1 MKRLLPHA
9 ATFAALIAGQV
20 VAVAQDPGFLPA
32 QPQSQ
37 SRQRQQAQTAAVAP
51 AEAATR
57 EKDDVAASAA
67 RISSMS
73 QLDDS
78 RPLRVKDQIVLRIV
92 EDKGEPRSL
101 VIQDS
106 GDIFAPYIGLV
117 KAAGRTPRQLAGYMK
132 TELEKQ
138 YFQQATVIVALERQF
153 MPGGSSGRGGPGYV
167 VEDMGYITIYGQ
179 VLRQGKYEF
188 APEDQLTASQA
199 ILRAGGFAPFAKDK
213 AVKIIRK
220 VPGKGNVTLVVNL
233 RDVMTKGRLEK
244 DIPIMP
250 NDTIIVEEK
259 LINF

>member
-1 MKRLLPHA
+1 MNRLLSHA
-9 ATFAALIAGQV
+9 AVAAALFAGQMT
-20 VAVAQDPGFLPA
+20 AFSQDPGFLPA
-32 QPQSQ
+32 QQQSP
-37 SRQRQQAQTAAVAP
+37 SRQRPQAQPTGAVQAQP
-51 AEAATR
+51 ANQER
-57 EKDDVAASAA
+57 DDVAASAA
-67 RISSMS
+67 RITSMT

-78 RPLRVKDQIVLRIV
+78 RPLRVKDQIVFRIV
-92 EDKGEPRSL
+92 EDKAEPKSL
-101 VIQDS
+101 VVQDS

-117 KAAGRTPRQLAGYMK
+117 KASGRTPRQLAVYMK
-132 TELEKQ
+132 GELEKQ
-138 YFQQATVIVALERQF
+138 YFQQATVIVALERGF
-153 MPGGSSGRGGPGYV
+153 MPRGANGKPGDGYV

-220 VPGKGNVTLVVNL
+220 VPGKGNVTIVVNL

-244 DIPIMP
+244 DIAIIP

>member
-9 ATFAALIAGQV
+9 ATAAVLLAGQMI
-20 VAVAQDPGFLPA
+20 AVAQDPGFLPA
-32 QPQSQ
+32 QQQSS
-37 SRQRQQAQTAAVAP
+37 SRQRQQQMQA
-51 AEAATR
+51 AATPQQQAASQER
-57 EKDDVAASAA
+57 DDVAASAA
-67 RISSMS
+67 RITSMS

-78 RPLRVKDQIVLRIV
+78 RPLRIKDQIVLRIV
-92 EDKGEPRSL
+92 EDKADPKSL
-101 VIQDS
+101 TIQDS

-117 KAAGRTPRQLAGYMK
+117 KAAGRTPRQLAMHMK

-138 YFQQATVIVALERQF
+138 YFQQATVIVALEREYKGIS
-153 MPGGSSGRGGPGYV
+153 GGKGSDYV

-179 VLRQGKYEF
+179 VIRQGKYEF

-220 VPGKGNVTLVVNL
+220 IPGKGNVTIVVNL

-244 DIPIMP
+244 DIAILP

>member
-9 ATFAALIAGQV
+9 ATFAALIVGQV

-32 QPQSQ
+32 QQQSQ
-37 SRQRQQAQTAAVAP
+37 SRQRQQMPAAAP
-51 AEAATR
+51 AEPATR

-67 RISSMS
+67 RITSMS

-78 RPLRVKDQIVLRIV
+78 TPLRIKDQIVLRIV

-101 VIQDS
+101 MVQDS

-138 YFQQATVIVALERQF
+138 YFQQATVIVALERKY
-153 MPGGSSGRGGPGYV
+153 MPAGRGGRPGDGYV

-220 VPGKGNVTLVVNL
+220 VPNKGNVTIVVNL

-244 DIPIMP
+244 DIAIMP